1 MGPFNNTGP
10 LFLKEKEIKNMLTKK
25 IKYTDYNGTERE
37 ETFCFNLTKAE
48 LMEMEMSTSGGLAEM
63 IQNIVQT
70 QDAPAIIKI
79 FKDLVLKAYG
89 EKSPDGKR
97 FIKMNDAGVPL
108 SLGFSQTEAY
118 SQLFMELATDA
129 DKAAEFINGIVP
141 ADMQQDTKLTPEQ
154 FAVLNNK

>member
-1 MGPFNNTGP
+1 
-10 LFLKEKEIKNMLTKK
+10 MLTKK

-70 QDAPAIIKI
+70 QDAPAIIKV

-97 FIKMNDAGVPL
+97 FIKMNDTGVPL

-129 DKAAEFINGIVP
+129 DKAAAFINGIVP